1 MKTKNIDINS
11 IYAQMGD
18 NASLLLAYRGN
29 DPLKLMAKAAAAEA
43 VAFEEERLN
52 YSLEEF
58 ANDGDLDIFLFE
70 VGVTLRSTSAELLKC
85 FAGREGA
92 KELLRRRAHLRHER
106 RYNQITPTWGK
117 DLCPEEDEWCYCSK
131 WSMVS

>member
-1 MKTKNIDINS
+1 MKNTIDINTV
-11 IYAQMGD
+11 YAQMGD
-18 NASLLLAYRGN
+18 NASLLLAYHGN
-29 DPLKLMAKAAAAEA
+29 NPLKLMAKAAAAEA
-43 VAFEEERLN
+43 IAFEEARL
-52 YSLEEF
+52 
-58 ANDGDLDIFLFE
+58 GVTLDECAADDTLDWFLFE

-92 KELLRRRAHLRHER
+92 KALLARRAARRHER